1 MEDDSD
7 PSTRS
12 PSRRA
17 SMSPRAHQL
26 SPPLA
31 VTTHRYV
38 CLTTPLAFSLPTHTQ
53 RVGRRSVVVYQRKL
67 HEDLFELRMCL
78 RSIIELHPDKL
89 TKWMYWPLYPAMQN
103 RLHQATPRLPRL
115 RFPVALAAI
124 TGVVWVQTFRT
135 IALTKS
141 ATTSAQYWL

>member
-1 MEDDSD
+1 
-7 PSTRS
+7 
-12 PSRRA
+12 
-17 SMSPRAHQL
+17 MSSRAHQL

-31 VTTHRYV
+31 VTTQSYV
-38 CLTTPLAFSLPTHTQ
+38 CLTTLQDFSLPTRTRQH
-53 RVGRRSVVVYQRKL
+53 VGRRSVVVYQRKL

-124 TGVVWVQTFRT
+124 TGVVWVQTLRT